1 MNTLEKI
8 FSSKAR
14 ANIFKTLF
22 GLQKNE
28 IHLREIQRISGL
40 TVETIRRELK
50 NLETLELINKRIDSN
65 RNYYQANT
73 NHSLYN
79 EIHNIVLKTAGLRDV
94 LQNALSSNEIEFA
107 FVFGSFASG
116 KSNEDSDIDLL
127 IVGETGLR
135 EISKQI
141 KEPSVVLQRE
151 INPHTMTLSEF
162 KKRIYNKDHFVLNLL
177 DSPKLFIV
185 GKESEFK
192 IIVQCSEFIVQC

>member
-14 ANIFKTLF
+14 ANIFKILF

-40 TVETIRRELK
+40 TVETIRRELI
-50 NLETLELINKRIDSN
+50 NLESLELINKRIDSN

-73 NHSLYN
+73 GHPLYN
-79 EIHNIVLKTAGLRDV
+79 EIHNIVLKTAGLKDV
-94 LQNALSSNEIEFA
+94 LKNALSSINIDFA

-116 KSNEDSDIDLL
+116 KTNKDSDIDLF
-127 IVGETGLR
+127 IIGETGLR
-135 EISKQI
+135 EISKLI
-141 KEPSVVLQRE
+141 KEPSVTLQRE
-151 INPHTMTLSEF
+151 INPHTMTLKEF
-162 KKRIYNKDHFVLNLL
+162 KSRIYNKDDFVLNLL

-185 GKESEFK
+185 GKESEFTGLVK
-192 IIVQCSEFIVQC
+192 

>member
-40 TVETIRRELK
+40 TVETIRRELI

-73 NHSLYN
+73 GHPLYN
-79 EIHNIVLKTAGLRDV
+79 EIHNIVLKTAGLKDV
-94 LQNALSSNEIEFA
+94 LQNALSSINIDFA
-107 FVFGSFASG
+107 FVFGSFASD
-116 KSNEDSDIDLL
+116 KTNKDSDIDLF
-127 IVGETGLR
+127 IIGETGLR
-135 EISKQI
+135 EISKLI
-141 KEPSVVLQRE
+141 KEPAVTLQRE
-151 INPHTMTLSEF
+151 INPHTMTLNEF
-162 KKRIYNKDHFVLNLL
+162 KSRINNRDHFVLNLL
-177 DSPKLFIV
+177 NSPKLFIV
-185 GKESEFK
+185 GKEDEFTRLVK
-192 IIVQCSEFIVQC
+192 

>member
-14 ANIFKTLF
+14 ANIFKILF

-40 TVETIRRELK
+40 TVETIRRELI
-50 NLETLELINKRIDSN
+50 NLETLELIKKRIDSN

-73 NHSLYN
+73 SHPLYI
-79 EIHNIVLKTAGLRDV
+79 EIHNIVLKTAGLKDV
-94 LQNALSSNEIEFA
+94 LQNALSPINIDFA

-116 KSNEDSDIDLL
+116 KMNEDSDIDLF
-127 IVGETGLR
+127 IIGETRLR
-135 EISKQI
+135 EISKLI
-141 KEPSVVLQRE
+141 KEPAVTLHRE

-162 KKRIYNKDHFVLNLL
+162 KKRIYNKDHFVSNLL
-177 DSPKLFIV
+177 DSPKLFII
-185 GKESEFK
+185 GKESEFTGLVK
-192 IIVQCSEFIVQC
+192 